1 MEILAL
7 SETLAE
13 KMAFTLVATL
23 AYKLVEVESEITGV
37 TVTYLKACLW
47 SAHCLTCMQRK
58 RHRHLATDRA
68 SSKHRLCI
76 TNWLKG

>member
-1 MEILAL
+1 MEILSL
-7 SETLAE
+7 SETLAG

-23 AYKLVEVESEITGV
+23 AYKLLEVESEITGE
-37 TVTYLKACLW
+37 TVTLVKACRW
-47 SAHCLTCMQRK
+47 MAHCLTCTQRK

-68 SSKHRLCI
+68 SWKHRLCI

>member
-23 AYKLVEVESEITGV
+23 AYKLVEVESEITGE

-47 SAHCLTCMQRK
+47 P
-58 RHRHLATDRA
+58 
-68 SSKHRLCI
+68 
-76 TNWLKG
+76 G